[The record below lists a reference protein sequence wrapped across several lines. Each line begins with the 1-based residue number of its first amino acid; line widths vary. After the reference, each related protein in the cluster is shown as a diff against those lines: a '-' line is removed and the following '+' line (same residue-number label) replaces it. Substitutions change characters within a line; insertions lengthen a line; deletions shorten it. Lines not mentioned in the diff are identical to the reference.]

1 MRART
6 PAHAARFLS
15 LFVCCWLLPAGC
27 SRGPSEQPADATADA
42 RIVSLLPSATLT
54 LVGAGHGDRIVGVGE
69 HDPAAE
75 RLLPR
80 GTPRVG
86 SFLDVDDE
94 RLAALRPTRV
104 VAPEGTRLRLPAG
117 AELLE
122 QPHPAG
128 VEEAAANV
136 EALGD
141 PDAAAAIRAA
151 FRVPGVAAGGAPPRV
166 LLAFGTSPVW
176 ASGPGTVNDE
186 VLRAAGGRNALADAA
201 VPAVTLDEEALLG
214 LAPDLVLLLLPGR
227 DLAEAEAERAELE
240 ATLRGGGVACR
251 VEALTDPFVLL
262 PGPNLPETLGLF
274 REALWGAER
283 GE

>member
-1 MRART
+1 MSR
-6 PAHAARFLS
+6 L
-15 LFVCCWLLPAGC
+15 LLIWVCCSLLLAAC
-27 SRGPSEQPADATADA
+27 GPSPGTAETGDGP

-54 LVGAGHGDRIVGVGE
+54 LVESGHAGNIVGVGE
-69 HDPAAE
+69 HDPAAD

-94 RLAALRPTRV
+94 RLAALHPTRV
-104 VAPEGTRLRLPAG
+104 IVPAGTDLRVPEG

-122 QPHPAG
+122 QAYPRS
-128 VEEAAANV
+128 VEEAAANI
-136 EALGD
+136 ETLGGAEE
-141 PDAAAAIRAA
+141 AAAVRAA
-151 FRVPGVAAGGAPPRV
+151 FAEAAEPGGPRV

-186 VLRAAGGRNALADAA
+186 VLRAAGGVNALADAA

-214 LAPDLVLLLLPGR
+214 LAPDVVLLLLPGR
-227 DLAEAEAERAELE
+227 DPEDARAERAALKKTLE
-240 ATLRGGGVACR
+240 EGGVSCR
-251 VEALTDPFVLL
+251 VEALVNPFVLL

-274 REALWGAER
+274 RRALRGSGR